1 MAQRWRWPL
10 PAWLSAAALAGLA
23 MIVSAGIG
31 VFHVGVEQKW
41 WAGPTG
47 CSASNLSGL
56 SPAEAA
62 KRLMETPVVRCD
74 EIAWSL
80 LGISM
85 AGWNAIISAVAG
97 VAVAALAFAR
107 VRT

>member
-1 MAQRWRWPL
+1 
-10 PAWLSAAALAGLA
+10 
-23 MIVSAGIG
+23 VSAGIG

-41 WAGPTG
+41 WAGPAG
-47 CSASNLSGL
+47 CSATDLSGL

-85 AGWNAIISAVAG
+85 AGWNAIVSGIAGALIAASA
-97 VAVAALAFAR
+97 F
-107 VRT
+107 VRLRQQ